1 MFVLVSGKMLS
12 VQVFLPYKDEEFN
25 VELVVLHVV
34 GSFVLS
40 HLILEIVQVEVVV
53 LV

>member
-1 MFVLVSGKMLS
+1 M
-12 VQVFLPYKDEEFN
+12 QVFLPYIDEEFN

-34 GSFVLS
+34 GSLVSS
-40 HLILEIVQVEVVV
+40 HLIIELVQVEVVV